1 MAQSYLIFDFGA
13 NEEAAQQA
21 RHRIE
26 GWKQAFR
33 LDKKLLLK
41 FERSE
46 VETAADEKTKGEKT
60 TAETTA
66 DRTKADQVAATK
78 ASGERTKGEK
88 PKAEKPKA
96 EKTEEEQTRAEETN
110 DNQRIRLIVRL
121 DFSDHERL
129 SHHRWLERIPTEEPF
144 KDASPKIIRH
154 GEAEFAPTA
163 ELFDSLT

>member
-1 MAQSYLIFDFGA
+1 MPQSYLIFDFGA

-60 TAETTA
+60 TDETTA
-66 DRTKADQVAATK
+66 DRTKGDQVPATK

-88 PKAEKPKA
+88 PKAEKPKIG
-96 EKTEEEQTRAEETN
+96 RASC
-110 DNQRIRLIVRL
+110 R
-121 DFSDHERL
+121 ERV
-129 SHHRWLERIPTEEPF
+129 
-144 KDASPKIIRH
+144 
-154 GEAEFAPTA
+154 
-163 ELFDSLT
+163 